1 LLGIIDS
8 RTADSAKM
16 VVLIPRASRFQF
28 ILGKLGSWDNDRNE
42 CVLKY
47 MADLGNITSES
58 SSADWEEMKKVCE
71 LVLARSESDRQ
82 SNVLSGFSYKVYLLV
97 ISSIID
103 LDDKVLLERTLP
115 TCFSGP
121 EYQPLVAKLR
131 EKNGPLWVLAR
142 YVSIRTKVLTS
153 TR

>member
-1 LLGIIDS
+1 
-8 RTADSAKM
+8 M

-28 ILGKLGSWDNDRNE
+28 ILGKLGSRDKDRNE

-71 LVLARSESDRQ
+71 LVLARSKSDRQ

-103 LDDKVLLERTLP
+103 LDDKVLLECTLP